1 MPERHKTPFTVDKVA
16 SPEIITTI
24 GFCNVIQIRQQA
36 SESASLIEFTVF
48 RPNSNSPA
56 RDYYPGETVTFG
68 DGKAPIQ
75 NGSIVGHIEAKN
87 GGESGTFSQV
97 ERW

>member
-16 SPEIITTI
+16 SPEIVTSS
-24 GFCNVIQIRQQA
+24 GFCTVAQIRQQA

-48 RPNSNSPA
+48 RPNSGSPPQ
-56 RDYYPGETVTFG
+56 DFYPGETVTFG
-68 DGKAPIQ
+68 NAKDPIQ
-75 NGSIVGHIEAKN
+75 AGQILGHIEAKN
-87 GGESGTFSQV
+87 GGESGTWSQV